1 MELSTTR
8 LITRLQAAGRRA
20 VLLLLL
26 VLYFAIAVIYSVVTP
41 AWEAPDEL
49 GHAAYITHLRVN
61 GSLPEQKVGSMGAAQ
76 HPPLYYALAALVTL
90 PAPTDDTATGWIPNP
105 NFVWSAQGGPNSNI
119 ALHRSAETFPYR
131 GMALFLHLARLAS
144 VLMGIG
150 TVALIALI
158 GWEIFPDRPSIGLA
172 AAAFAGFL
180 PQFLFISGSVNND
193 NLLVLTVTAV
203 WWSSVRAL
211 AQPQKMGRWLAVGLL
226 LAVALLAKS
235 SAVIACLVV
244 GGLILFVAVQ
254 RRSPALFV
262 RAGLAV
268 TLPIVLG
275 VGWWFVRNQLLYGD
289 PLGWAV
295 FTEVYA
301 AVFRTVP
308 FTANDLRHFFTT
320 QMNSFWG
327 LFGWMNVWA
336 PSWFYTAIR
345 LFSVTALVGFL
356 AFLVFA
362 FRRLSNFQRSG
373 VGLLLVAALAQESY
387 MLYAVQR
394 FDASW
399 YQGRYLFS
407 VIGPL
412 FLLAS
417 IGVHHLAPRRSGS
430 YLAAICGVGLFALAL
445 YMPLRVIA
453 PAYPTIPQPKSALW
467 FLPHKTD
474 YRFNEMIALK
484 GYRLENAPDGSS
496 VDVVL
501 YWQALQ
507 PVDFN
512 YSAFVHL
519 LDGAGQVVAQKDHA
533 PGEVVGYPPQVWYV
547 GDIVEDRHTLSLPNS
562 SDTQAW
568 TVRVGLYN
576 WESGVQATVRE
587 NRQEL
592 GGFVIL
598 DAAISGQKNE

>member
-1 MELSTTR
+1 LTISRIATGFR
-8 LITRLQAAGRRA
+8 AAGRRS

-26 VLYFAIAVIYSVVTP
+26 VVYFAVALTYSVLTP
-41 AWEAPDEL
+41 AWETPDEL
-49 GHAAYITHLRVN
+49 GHAAYITHLRAN
-61 GSLPEQKVGSMGAAQ
+61 RSLPEQKVGVMGAAQ

-90 PAPTDDTATGWIPNP
+90 PAPVDDPTGGWIPNP
-105 NFVWSAQGGPNSNI
+105 NFVWDAQGGPNSNI

-144 VLMGIG
+144 VLMGVG

-158 GWEIFPDRPSIGLA
+158 GWEIFPARPSIGLA
-172 AAAFAGFL
+172 SAAFAGFV

-193 NLLVLTVTAV
+193 NLLVLAVTAV
-203 WWSSVRAL
+203 WWLSVRAL
-211 AQPQKMGRWLAVGLL
+211 AHPENIRRWLGVGLL

-244 GGLILFVAVQ
+244 GGLILFVVVQ
-254 RRSPALFV
+254 RRSPALLV

-275 VGWWFVRNQLLYGD
+275 VGWWFIRNQILYGD

-295 FTEVYA
+295 FAEVYA
-301 AVFRTVP
+301 AVFRTTP

-336 PSWFYTAIR
+336 PSWFYTTIR
-345 LFSVTALVGFL
+345 LFSATSLIGLL
-356 AFLVFA
+356 AFLGLA
-362 FRRLSNFQRSG
+362 FRRLSPFQRSA
-373 VGLLLVAALAQESY
+373 VGLLAVAALAQEMY

-407 VIGPL
+407 VIAPL

-417 IGVHHLAPRRSGS
+417 IGIHHLLPRAYGN
-430 YLAAICGVGLFALAL
+430 YLAAICGTGLFALAL
-445 YMPLRVIA
+445 YMPFRVIA

-467 FLPHKTD
+467 FLPHKTG

-484 GYRLENAPDGSS
+484 GYRLEDAPDGAS

-519 LDGAGQVVAQKDHA
+519 LDESGEVVAQKDHA
-533 PGEVVGYPPQVWYV
+533 PGEDVGYPPQVWYV
-547 GDIVEDRHTLSLPNS
+547 GDIVEDRHSLSLPAGQ
-562 SDTQAW
+562 TGPFR
-568 TVRVGLYN
+568 VRVGLYN
-576 WESGVQATVRE
+576 WETGVQATVRE
-587 NRQEL
+587 AGQEL

-598 DAAISGQKNE
+598 DATVPEPGSR